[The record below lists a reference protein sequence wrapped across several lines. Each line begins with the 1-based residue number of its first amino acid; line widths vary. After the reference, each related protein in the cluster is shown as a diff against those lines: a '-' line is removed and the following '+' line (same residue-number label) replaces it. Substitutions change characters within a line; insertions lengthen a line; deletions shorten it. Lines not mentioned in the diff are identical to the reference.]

1 VVAAHRHRS
10 GRFEELAL
18 SPSTPL
24 GIEGP
29 LVVVTDWGRAGIIP
43 LGVLVAAIA
52 VAAPLY
58 IYVLRRARPMPLLG
72 VVLSSVAGMA
82 VAFCARLLFSSDVY
96 AYAAYGEMARLGL
109 NPYAH
114 PPAGIADPIVRA
126 AQLQWITAFPI
137 CVYGPA
143 FVAFARAAVAAL
155 APFGFA
161 AQLDAFRV
169 AACVALLLCIV
180 LAASAY
186 RGDRASRLRSAAA
199 IGLNPVAIWSAAE
212 GHNDA
217 LALAIVLAGFAIA
230 RRSPAIGAA
239 VAALSA
245 SVKAPGAAAAIA
257 YALVDRRAL
266 IGTAVGLA
274 IAWAGLLPLFAGVA
288 GDLAP
293 HGHYAPAVSLQAVF
307 VPLGAPVALAA
318 AFAVAPLLAIAGLRR
333 LRKRDGQGWICL
345 TIAAWSL
352 IPNPYPWY
360 GLWLAAVAAMSPRSR
375 AATIAIALSL
385 TSVLRYV
392 PDAVGPLPTPISV
405 ALAIAASL
413 PFAGLIP
420 LRAVR
425 EYNERFV

>member
-1 VVAAHRHRS
+1 VVAADRHRRS
-10 GRFEELAL
+10 RFKELAL
-18 SPSTPL
+18 SGTEGQPL
-24 GIEGP
+24 
-29 LVVVTDWGRAGIIP
+29 LVVTDWGRAAAVP
-43 LGVLVAAIA
+43 LGALFAAIA
-52 VAAPLY
+52 AAAPVY

-72 VVLSSVAGMA
+72 VVLSSAAGMA
-82 VAFCARLLFSSDVY
+82 VALCAPMLFSSDVY
-96 AYAAYGEMARLGL
+96 AYAAYGEMARLGM

-143 FVAFARAAVAAL
+143 FVAFARAAVTAL
-155 APFGFA
+155 APLGFA
-161 AQLDAFRV
+161 AQLDAFRA
-169 AACVALLLCIV
+169 AACVALLLCAV
-180 LAASAY
+180 LARRSY

-217 LALAIVLAGFAIA
+217 LALAVVLAGFAIA

-239 VAALSA
+239 IAALSA
-245 SVKAPGAAAAIA
+245 SIKAPGAAAAVA
-257 YALVDRRAL
+257 YTFVDRRAL
-266 IGTAVGLA
+266 IGASVGLA
-274 IAWAGLLPLFAGVA
+274 IAAAGLIPLFAGIG

-293 HGHYAPAVSLQAVF
+293 HGRYAPAVSLQAALA
-307 VPLGAPVALAA
+307 PLGAPVALAG
-318 AFAVAPLLAIAGLRR
+318 AFAVAALFAIGGARR
-333 LRKRDGQGWICL
+333 LRARDDEGWIWL
-345 TIAAWSL
+345 AIAAWSL

-360 GLWLAAVAAMSPRSR
+360 GLWLAAIAAISPRSR
-375 AATIAIALSL
+375 AAMVAIALSL

-392 PDAVGPLPTPISV
+392 PDAVGTLPAPISV
-405 ALAIAASL
+405 ALAIVASL
-413 PFAGLIP
+413 PFAALIP